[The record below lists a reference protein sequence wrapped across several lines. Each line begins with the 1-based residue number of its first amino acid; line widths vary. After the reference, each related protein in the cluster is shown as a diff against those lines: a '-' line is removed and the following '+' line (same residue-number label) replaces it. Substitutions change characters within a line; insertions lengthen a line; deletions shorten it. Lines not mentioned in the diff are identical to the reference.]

1 MMPAQIDRVYLV
13 ASLPGQ
19 DPVPASL
26 RPATDLVLPVS
37 KRVVAKPPINSSP
50 VYGKGAETKTEP
62 VSKT

>member
-26 RPATDLVLPVS
+26 RPATDLVLPVF
-37 KRVVAKPPINSSP
+37 KRVVAKPPINEFITS
-50 VYGKGAETKTEP
+50 
-62 VSKT
+62 